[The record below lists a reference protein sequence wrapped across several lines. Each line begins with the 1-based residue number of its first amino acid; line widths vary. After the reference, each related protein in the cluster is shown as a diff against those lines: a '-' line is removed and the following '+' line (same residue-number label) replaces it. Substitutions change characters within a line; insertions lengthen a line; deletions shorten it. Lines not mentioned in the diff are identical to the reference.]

1 MLPSRAPDSGAVLVE
16 IDILARAFHLLASTS
31 ERASQGSGRQLYG
44 DSVFARLNLAS
55 DIVDRYVEYL
65 CRAVA
70 VLSEKNQSTTNGTPD
85 RPFAVVLSHDV
96 DYLPIRRGDNCRQ
109 AVRSVGRSLLR
120 QHDPGSALLAAARFV
135 RSVSRGRDP
144 YGCIPEIIAGE
155 KARGVR
161 SSFQVAVARRH
172 PADVN
177 YDIRDDTVRDYLR
190 AITDAGFDL
199 CLHGS
204 YRSTEHLEWYV
215 EEAALLG
222 ERLARPLGSR
232 QHYLSFDYD
241 TLFRAQEAAG
251 IRYDMSIGYPD
262 RCGPRAGFSFPYF
275 PYCLEEER
283 PYDVLEIP
291 LFYMDVTLQS
301 YMRLAPDAAWEVLE
315 AGLQDLK
322 RKGGAVSVV
331 WHPIVFGGARDP
343 GYDKLYWKLV
353 ERVRELGG
361 VATDARS
368 IHDEWRHRA
377 RSYASFAHL
386 GA

>member
-1 MLPSRAPDSGAVLVE
+1 VLHNILQGGKTILRHAVRQRNIADAFRAGIGLAQCL
-16 IDILARAFHLLASTS
+16 LARH
-31 ERASQGSGRQLYG
+31 
-44 DSVFARLNLAS
+44 
-55 DIVDRYVEYL
+55 
-65 CRAVA
+65 
-70 VLSEKNQSTTNGTPD
+70 
-85 RPFAVVLSHDV
+85 
-96 DYLPIRRGDNCRQ
+96 
-109 AVRSVGRSLLR
+109 
-120 QHDPGSALLAAARFV
+120 
-135 RSVSRGRDP
+135 DP

-177 YDIRDDTVRDYLR
+177 YDIRDDRARDYLR

-204 YRSTEHLEWYV
+204 YRSTERLEWYV
-215 EEAALLG
+215 EEAALLA
-222 ERLARPLGSR
+222 ERLARPFGSR

-241 TLFRAQEAAG
+241 TLFRAQEVAG

-275 PYCLEEER
+275 PYCLEEDR

-301 YMRLAPDAAWEVLE
+301 YMRFSPSAAWNVLE
-315 AGLQDLK
+315 SGLQDLK

-343 GYDKLYWKLV
+343 GYDALYWRLV
-353 ERVRELGG
+353 ERIGELGG
-361 VATDARS
+361 VATDARV
-368 IHDEWRHRA
+368 IHDEWRRRA
-377 RSYASFAHL
+377 RPYASFADL
-386 GA
+386 SP